1 MKVRNHKE
9 RPMKFLQQIFGL
21 KREAI
26 LLDSRLYIIKA
37 MVALSLGYILGQ
49 FFPITRLDMVSVLLG
64 VMYNLDAVNV
74 SGLKGGI
81 NQLLASTLGA
91 LTTGILVYLFGYN
104 INVVVIALGIGFTLY
119 IALKIDYRM
128 VSPVAIFTSIYM
140 TQLLQSD
147 ALGQPS
153 VLLTFRLRILALGL
167 GVTIALVCNYLFSI
181 LYYRRLGKRRL
192 EFVKIQGVL
201 ALEKTVDVLS
211 HKPGADLGTQ
221 HQLAG
226 VFNDIEM
233 VKANLETMMKESQI
247 PFNQTEKENL
257 RVYYAMILEI
267 KTMIHLAYD
276 ALYIKEETKDQT
288 DPKALKGLQAVIT
301 GLKQLDFTDLKKS
314 PNLTLPK
321 VDETH
326 WPDQNKRM
334 TQNLALIDK
343 HYFRMMALLKD
354 LK

>member
-1 MKVRNHKE
+1 
-9 RPMKFLQQIFGL
+9 MKFLQQIFGL

-37 MVALSLGYILGQ
+37 MVALSLGYLLGQ

-64 VMYNLDAVNV
+64 VMYNLDAINV

-91 LTTGILVYLFGYN
+91 LTTGILVYLSGYN

-167 GVTIALVCNYLFSI
+167 GVVIALVCNYLFSI

-201 ALEKTVDVLS
+201 ALEKTMEVLA
-211 HKPGADLGTQ
+211 HKPDADLGTQ
-221 HQLAG
+221 QQLAS

-233 VKANLETMMKESQI
+233 VKSNLETMMKESQI
-247 PFNQTEKENL
+247 PFNAKEKENL
-257 RVYYAMILEI
+257 KVYYAMILEI

-276 ALYIKEETKDQT
+276 ALYIKEEFKDPL
-288 DPKALKGLQAVIT
+288 DPDILKGLSAVIT
-301 GLKQLDFTDLKKS
+301 GLKELDFTDLKKS
-314 PNLTLPK
+314 PNPNIVAL
-321 VDETH
+321 DETQ

-334 TQNLALIDK
+334 TQNLVLINR
-343 HYFRMMALLKD
+343 HYAKMRTLLGE